1 MQCWEEEI
9 KLIYQKSCCCLNS
22 EINSRYSKCNLLT
35 DRFFVKAR
43 ETVLWCILSSDLC
56 FMESAV
62 WLAPQC
68 SSTKLLPPYQM
79 RKASSS
85 LLSTAEHMSSDPWSA
100 LTRSQKICG
109 PATPSFPQSE
119 SWWCFL
125 VWELHSPQDFPFSPL
140 HSDFPS
146 VPPFSSD
153 PWICKVIMGRKDTYW
168 HCVGSPLKLFK
179 VEFPVTVVV
188 KPCHHSFHLNDRKPF
203 LFLFTWVGVI
213 VLFIIWNSFLVMN
226 PSLSLSS
233 ACKARH
239 ITMNCELT

>member
-1 MQCWEEEI
+1 
-9 KLIYQKSCCCLNS
+9 
-22 EINSRYSKCNLLT
+22 
-35 DRFFVKAR
+35 
-43 ETVLWCILSSDLC
+43 
-56 FMESAV
+56 
-62 WLAPQC
+62 
-68 SSTKLLPPYQM
+68 M

-188 KPCHHSFHLNDRKPF
+188 KPRHHSFHLTDRKSF

-239 ITMNCELT
+239 ITMNCELTSKAKRPNGLRRKWSKNAIKWKWICRFMEYLERECRSIKASRNKWCHASWCN